1 MEIIKIVFFALIA
14 LFFIIIVQQSRKDL
28 ALIISLFAGVCIFI
42 FIFGKFNAIIL
53 FLQDIALKANINTVY
68 LNIVLK
74 ILAISYIASFCSEIC
89 KDAGSN
95 NIAAR
100 VEFGG
105 KVLILFLAIP
115 ILMAVLQSILNIM

>member
-95 NIAAR
+95 NIASR

>member
-1 MEIIKIVFFALIA
+1 MDIIKIAFFALLA
-14 LFFIIIVQQSRKDL
+14 LIFIILIQQSRKDL
-28 ALIISLFAGVCIFI
+28 AVIISLFVGVSIFA

-95 NIAAR
+95 NIATK
-100 VEFGG
+100 VEFAS
-105 KVLILFLAIP
+105 KILILFLAIP

>member
-1 MEIIKIVFFALIA
+1 MEIIKIAFFALVS
-14 LFFIIIVQQSRKDL
+14 LFFIIIIQQSRKDL
-28 ALIISLFAGVCIFI
+28 TIVISLFVGVSIFL
-42 FIFGKFNAIIL
+42 FVFGKFNAIIL
-53 FLQDIALKANINTVY
+53 FLQEIAVKANINMVY

-95 NIAAR
+95 NIASK

-105 KVLILFLAIP
+105 KILILFLAIP

>member
-1 MEIIKIVFFALIA
+1 MDIIKIAFFSLTA
-14 LFFIIIVQQSRKDL
+14 LFFIIIIQQSRKDL
-28 ALIISLFAGVCIFI
+28 SIIISLFVGVSIFI

-53 FLQDIALKANINTVY
+53 FLQEIALKANINTVY

-89 KDAGSN
+89 KDAGSS
-95 NIAAR
+95 NIASK

-105 KVLILFLAIP
+105 KILILFLAVP

>member
-1 MEIIKIVFFALIA
+1 MDIIKIAFFSITALI
-14 LFFIIIVQQSRKDL
+14 FIILIQQSRKDL
-28 ALIISLFAGVCIFI
+28 ALIISLFVGVSIFV
-42 FIFGKFNAIIL
+42 FVFNKFNAIIL
-53 FLQDIALKANINTVY
+53 FLQDVALKANINTVY

-89 KDAGSN
+89 KDAGAN
-95 NIAAR
+95 NIASK

-105 KVLILFLAIP
+105 KILILFLAIP

>member
-1 MEIIKIVFFALIA
+1 MDIIKIAFFSLTA
-14 LFFIIIVQQSRKDL
+14 LFFIIIIQQSRKDL
-28 ALIISLFAGVCIFI
+28 SIIISLFVGVSIFI

-53 FLQDIALKANINTVY
+53 FLQEIALKANINTVY

-74 ILAISYIASFCSEIC
+74 ILAISYIASFCSEVC
-89 KDAGSN
+89 RDAGSN
-95 NIAAR
+95 NIASK

-105 KVLILFLAIP
+105 KILILFLAVP

>member
-1 MEIIKIVFFALIA
+1 MDIIRIAIFALIA
-14 LFFIIIVQQSRKDL
+14 LFFIIIIQQGRKDL
-28 ALIISLFAGVCIFI
+28 AIIISLFAGVVIFI
-42 FIFGKFNAIIL
+42 FVFGKFNAIIL
-53 FLQDIALKANINTVY
+53 FLQEIALKANINTVY

-95 NIAAR
+95 SIASK

-105 KVLILFLAIP
+105 KILILFLAIP

>member
-1 MEIIKIVFFALIA
+1 MEIIKIAFFALIE

-28 ALIISLFAGVCIFI
+28 AVIISLFVGVSIFV

-53 FLQDIALKANINTVY
+53 FLQDMALKANINTVY

-95 NIAAR
+95 NIASK

-105 KVLILFLAIP
+105 KILILFLAVP

>member
-1 MEIIKIVFFALIA
+1 MDIIKIVIFALIA
-14 LFFIIIVQQSRKDL
+14 LFFIIIIQQSRKDF
-28 ALIISLFAGVCIFI
+28 AIIISLFVGVSIFI
-42 FIFGKFNAIIL
+42 FTFGKFNAIIL

-89 KDAGSN
+89 RDSGSN
-95 NIAAR
+95 NIASK

-105 KVLILFLAIP
+105 KVLILFLAVP

>member
-1 MEIIKIVFFALIA
+1 MDIIKIAFFSITA
-14 LFFIIIVQQSRKDL
+14 LFFIILVQQSRKDL
-28 ALIISLFAGVCIFI
+28 AIVISLFVGVSIF
-42 FIFGKFNAIIL
+42 FFVFGKFNAIVL
-53 FLQDIALKANINTVY
+53 FLQDVALKANINTVY

-74 ILAISYIASFCSEIC
+74 ILAISYIASFSSEIC

-95 NIAAR
+95 NIASK

-105 KVLILFLAIP
+105 KILILFLAIP

>member
-1 MEIIKIVFFALIA
+1 MDIIKIAFSWLTA
-14 LFFIIIVQQSRKDL
+14 LFFIIVIQQSRKDL
-28 ALIISLFAGVCIFI
+28 AIIISLFVGVSIFV

-53 FLQDIALKANINTVY
+53 FLQEIALKANINTVY

-95 NIAAR
+95 NIASK

-105 KVLILFLAIP
+105 KILILFLAVP

>member
-1 MEIIKIVFFALIA
+1 MEIIKIAFFALIA

-28 ALIISLFAGVCIFI
+28 AVIISLFVGVSIFV

-53 FLQDIALKANINTVY
+53 FIQDMALKANINTVY

-95 NIAAR
+95 NIASK

-105 KVLILFLAIP
+105 KVLILFLAVP

>member
-1 MEIIKIVFFALIA
+1 MDIIKIAFFALIA

-28 ALIISLFAGVCIFI
+28 AVIISLFVGVSIFV

-53 FLQDIALKANINTVY
+53 FLQDMALKANINTVY

-95 NIAAR
+95 NIASK

-105 KVLILFLAIP
+105 KVLILFLAVP

>member
-1 MEIIKIVFFALIA
+1 MDIMKIAFFSITALV
-14 LFFIIIVQQSRKDL
+14 FIILIQQSRKDF
-28 ALIISLFAGVCIFI
+28 ALIISLFVGVSIFV
-42 FIFGKFNAIIL
+42 FVFNKFNAIIL
-53 FLQDIALKANINTVY
+53 FLQDVALKANINTVY

-89 KDAGSN
+89 KDSGCN
-95 NIAAR
+95 NIASK

-105 KVLILFLAIP
+105 KILILFLAIP

>member
-1 MEIIKIVFFALIA
+1 MEIIKIASFALIA

-28 ALIISLFAGVCIFI
+28 AVIISLFVGVSIFV

-53 FLQDIALKANINTVY
+53 FLQDMALKANINTVY

-95 NIAAR
+95 NIASK

-105 KVLILFLAIP
+105 KILILFLAVP

>member
-1 MEIIKIVFFALIA
+1 MDIIKIAFFALTA
-14 LFFIIIVQQSRKDL
+14 LFFIIIIQQNRKDL
-28 ALIISLFAGVCIFI
+28 AIVISLFVGVCIFL
-42 FIFGKFNAIIL
+42 FVFGKINAIIL

-95 NIAAR
+95 NIATK

-105 KVLILFLAIP
+105 KILILFLAIP
-115 ILMAVLQSILNIM
+115 ILMAVLQSILNIV

>member
-1 MEIIKIVFFALIA
+1 MDIIKISIFALIA
-14 LFFIIIVQQSRKDL
+14 LFFIILIQQSRKDL
-28 ALIISLFAGVCIFI
+28 AVMISLFVGVSIFI

-53 FLQDIALKANINTVY
+53 FLQEIALKANINTVY

-74 ILAISYIASFCSEIC
+74 ILAISYISSFCSEIC

-95 NIAAR
+95 NIASK

-105 KVLILFLAIP
+105 KVLILFLAVP

>member
-1 MEIIKIVFFALIA
+1 MDIVRIAFFALIA
-14 LFFIIIVQQSRKDL
+14 LFFIIVIQQSRKDL
-28 ALIISLFAGVCIFI
+28 AIIISLFVGVSIFI
-42 FIFGKFNAIIL
+42 FVFGKFNAIIL
-53 FLQDIALKANINTVY
+53 FLQEVALKANINTVY

-95 NIAAR
+95 SIASK

-105 KVLILFLAIP
+105 KILILFLAIP

>member
-1 MEIIKIVFFALIA
+1 MDIIKIAIFALIA
-14 LFFIIIVQQSRKDL
+14 LFFIIIIQQSRKDL
-28 ALIISLFAGVCIFI
+28 AVIISLFVGVSIFV

-68 LNIVLK
+68 LNIVFK

-89 KDAGSN
+89 RDAGSN
-95 NIAAR
+95 NIASK

-105 KVLILFLAIP
+105 KVLILFLAVP

>member
-1 MEIIKIVFFALIA
+1 MEIIKIAFFALIA

-28 ALIISLFAGVCIFI
+28 AVIISLFVGVSIFI

-53 FLQDIALKANINTVY
+53 FIQEMALKANINTVY

-95 NIAAR
+95 NIASK

-105 KVLILFLAIP
+105 KVLILFLAVP

>member
-14 LFFIIIVQQSRKDL
+14 LFFIIIIQQSRKDL
-28 ALIISLFAGVCIFI
+28 AIVISLFVGVSIFV

-53 FLQDIALKANINTVY
+53 FLQDVALKANINTVY

-95 NIAAR
+95 NIASK

>member
-95 NIAAR
+95 NIASR

-115 ILMAVLQSILNIM
+115 ILMAVLQAILNIM

>member
-1 MEIIKIVFFALIA
+1 MDIIKIAFFSLTA
-14 LFFIIIVQQSRKDL
+14 LFFIIVIQQSRKDL
-28 ALIISLFAGVCIFI
+28 AIIISLFVGVSIFV

-53 FLQDIALKANINTVY
+53 FLQEIALKANINTVY

-89 KDAGSN
+89 KDACSN
-95 NIAAR
+95 NIASK

-105 KVLILFLAIP
+105 KILILFLAVP

>member
-1 MEIIKIVFFALIA
+1 MDIIKIAFFSITA
-14 LFFIIIVQQSRKDL
+14 LFFIILVQQSRKDL
-28 ALIISLFAGVCIFI
+28 AIVISLFVGVSIF
-42 FIFGKFNAIIL
+42 FFVFGKFNAIVL
-53 FLQDIALKANINTVY
+53 FLQDVALKANINTVY

-74 ILAISYIASFCSEIC
+74 ILAISYITSFCSEIC

-95 NIAAR
+95 NIASK

-105 KVLILFLAIP
+105 KILILFLAIP

>member
-1 MEIIKIVFFALIA
+1 MDIIKIAFFSLTA
-14 LFFIIIVQQSRKDL
+14 LFFIIVIQQSRKDL
-28 ALIISLFAGVCIFI
+28 AIIISLFVGVSIFV

-53 FLQDIALKANINTVY
+53 FLQEIALKANINTVY

-74 ILAISYIASFCSEIC
+74 IIAISYIASFCSEIC

-95 NIAAR
+95 NIASK

-105 KVLILFLAIP
+105 KILILFLAVP

>member
-1 MEIIKIVFFALIA
+1 MDIIKIAFFSLTA
-14 LFFIIIVQQSRKDL
+14 LFFIIVIQQSRKDL
-28 ALIISLFAGVCIFI
+28 AIIISLFVGVSIFV

-53 FLQDIALKANINTVY
+53 FLQEIALKANINTVY

-95 NIAAR
+95 NIASK
-100 VEFGG
+100 VEFCG
-105 KVLILFLAIP
+105 KILILFLAVP

>member
-1 MEIIKIVFFALIA
+1 MEIIKIAFFALIA

-28 ALIISLFAGVCIFI
+28 AVIISLFVGVSIFV

-53 FLQDIALKANINTVY
+53 FLQDMALKANINTVY

-95 NIAAR
+95 NIASK

-105 KVLILFLAIP
+105 KILILFLAVP

>member
-1 MEIIKIVFFALIA
+1 MDIIKIAFFSLTA
-14 LFFIIIVQQSRKDL
+14 LFFIIVIQQSRKDL
-28 ALIISLFAGVCIFI
+28 AIIISLFVGVSIFV

-53 FLQDIALKANINTVY
+53 FLQEIALKANINTVY

-95 NIAAR
+95 NIASK

-105 KVLILFLAIP
+105 KILILFLVVP

>member
-1 MEIIKIVFFALIA
+1 MDIIKIAFFALSA
-14 LFFIIIVQQSRKDL
+14 LFFIIIIQQNRKDL
-28 ALIISLFAGVCIFI
+28 AIIISLFVGVSIFV
-42 FIFGKFNAIIL
+42 FVFGKFNAIIL
-53 FLQDIALKANINTVY
+53 FLQDIALKANINIVY

-95 NIAAR
+95 NIATK

-105 KVLILFLAIP
+105 KILILFLAVP